1 METDNT
7 KNQVSRRGFL
17 GVNSAA
23 LAATVGALSIG
34 GSSGQ
39 EQTAGSRGASDR
51 SRSDPGPGNS
61 ASDAQN
67 PDSTR

>member
-39 EQTAGSRGASDR
+39 QTAGSRGASDR